1 MCNLCRN
8 PGDCAVPDLIQRHEA
23 LFGLVALS
31 TARSRL
37 MGGANSLVVLAIL
50 GSNRIDQPTCL
61 GVVFPLKRP
70 PQFEHTGRTISMDSD
85 FRFRVAVIAVGTL
98 PVALMTALILM

>member
-1 MCNLCRN
+1 MCNLCRT
-8 PGDCAVPDLIQRHEA
+8 PGDYAVRDLIQRHEA

-50 GSNRIDQPTCL
+50 GS
-61 GVVFPLKRP
+61 
-70 PQFEHTGRTISMDSD
+70 TGSISLL
-85 FRFRVAVIAVGTL
+85 VW
-98 PVALMTALILM
+98 ALFFH